1 MDGPTDRTAH
11 IPASTTTHGPVNA
24 TADTTVNGAKGRT
37 PVQKASN
44 PLGHGPP
51 ADLCA
56 ADQTAMAT
64 SERPPVCATTVRS
77 ALPPGTSARTVQVP
91 SAA

>member
-1 MDGPTDRTAH
+1 MDSPADRTAH
-11 IPASTTTHGPVNA
+11 TPASATGHTPANA
-24 TADTTVNGAKGRT
+24 TAGATLNGAKGRT

-44 PLGHGPP
+44 PLGYGPP

-77 ALPPGTSARTVQVP
+77 ALPPGTRARTVQVP

>member
-1 MDGPTDRTAH
+1 M
-11 IPASTTTHGPVNA
+11 NA
-24 TADTTVNGAKGRT
+24 TAETTVNGAKGRT

-44 PLGHGPP
+44 PWGTALRPV
-51 ADLCA
+51 CA
-56 ADQTAMAT
+56 ANQTAMAT

-77 ALPPGTSARTVQVP
+77 ALPPGTRARTVQVP